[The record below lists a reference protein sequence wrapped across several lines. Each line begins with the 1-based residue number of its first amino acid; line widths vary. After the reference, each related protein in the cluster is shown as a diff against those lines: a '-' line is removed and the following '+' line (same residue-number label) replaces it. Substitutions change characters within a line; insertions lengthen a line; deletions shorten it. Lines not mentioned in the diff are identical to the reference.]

1 MKVIA
6 GVVKFVTARIC
17 SIFLEYLLFFSFSV
31 IFTVISRLGSGV
43 RVGLGSGVRI
53 GFRVRVRIR
62 VRVGFRVVLGLHLV
76 QGCPVPSH
84 YLIKNRPEGL
94 KITNI
99 DLVFD

>member
-6 GVVKFVTARIC
+6 GVVKFVTDRIC

-43 RVGLGSGVRI
+43 RAGLGSGIRI

-62 VRVGFRVVLGLHLV
+62 VGFRVVLGLNLV

-84 YLIKNRPEGL
+84 YLITNRPEGL
-94 KITNI
+94 NITNI
-99 DLVFD
+99 NLVFD

>member
-1 MKVIA
+1 MQRNVIRYS
-6 GVVKFVTARIC
+6 VVILGFRVTFRVG
-17 SIFLEYLLFFSFSV
+17 LG
-31 IFTVISRLGSGV
+31 LGSGV
-43 RVGLGSGVRI
+43 TVGLGSGVRI

-62 VRVGFRVVLGLHLV
+62 VRVGFRVVLGLNLV

-94 KITNI
+94 NITNI